1 MDFYSS
7 HDITRISDV
16 FTNDIVW
23 EEVPTGSLAVG
34 LAAFAADVQGFFDDF
49 PVSRFEL
56 VGTTCHGNR
65 AVIEWTQTFE
75 DGRVEPPAAGYCGTG
90 SPMTSRGVAV
100 LEIRGHKIARNTDY
114 WDLFSDLRQLL
125 PDSRECVLRLLG
137 LDQ

>member
-1 MDFYSS
+1 VLCLCGAIGLIASPAWAQDSQSRFTRIGQSWVDFYSS

-23 EEVPTGSLAVG
+23 EEVPSASRRSQPMSRGSSTTFSSPG
-34 LAAFAADVQGFFDDF
+34 SSWSGP
-49 PVSRFEL
+49 PV
-56 VGTTCHGNR
+56 T
-65 AVIEWTQTFE
+65 AIE
-75 DGRVEPPAAGYCGTG
+75 
-90 SPMTSRGVAV
+90 TSRGVAV

-114 WDLFSDLRQLL
+114 WDLFSDLRRLL